1 MKTKVFTLLAL
12 ACIGATACVDEIGN
26 TDLGYTF
33 EAGREQFEVPSK
45 TTISS
50 GNKTLWVAGDEVA
63 VYADGASAVKCTA
76 ATAGENSGFN
86 SDVQLNGSSFLMT
99 YPYESALGIDND
111 NVKFRI
117 PQSQVPTL
125 NSFDPK
131 AAVSVA
137 ATSDLAAKVMFK
149 NALSLLK
156 FTVPSHL
163 DGRVVKI
170 NVETKGGKAVAG
182 DVLCNPSTLANEMV
196 EGGQAYTSVS
206 VESETGLAT
215 GVYYIA
221 VRPCT
226 IEEGIKVTAT
236 LDDSKTYVRESGAT
250 TFNVNYIY
258 NFGSVADALDIP
270 RDWYIT
276 PGGDAQADGSSWQT
290 ATTLDN
296 ALSQAVDGATLH
308 LAAGVYKPTVA
319 LPYMEGDAAA
329 AASDAHK
336 SFAITKNINIYGGYP
351 SNPTTGAVAD
361 PSANKTILDGDGK
374 SYQTVIVAAP
384 KSDGKKVTIS
394 DVTIIGGKNTQTDK
408 TQSISY
414 NGIGLTADRGAGL
427 ALVATVV
434 ELNNVT
440 IKEHSTYCAAL
451 YGVEST
457 VNMFQCTVS
466 DNTAVGNGGGV
477 YLTDNTTLI
486 MDGCSVVRNTTS
498 GLCAGLY
505 LYTSKNNRLDAEI
518 KNSHFDNNST
528 TSNSGGVYVRDESG
542 NNLLTSSFENCT
554 FDGNTGAMGASFLG
568 LNTITSFKN
577 CSFCNN
583 RNSSNGVIY
592 INTNSSANAEA
603 VFDGCTVSGNEPTE
617 KTGSSIG
624 GLYCYRNSSGTFN
637 LYVMN
642 SNFHQNYAN
651 SRGGGMYIRN
661 NTSGNIHLTCVNST
675 FVGNSAGSTGS
686 AIVLYGNANNKV
698 IGDIISCTASG
709 NISRHETNK
718 GAFTCE
724 TAGNTFN
731 FYNTIAVG
739 NNTSGGEACDVYL
752 KNAAAVASY
761 KSSFIGSQ
769 YYGADGVASASTLNY
784 TTMLGA
790 FSNGV
795 CPLLMPSDNP
805 AFTGGMTADALM
817 ALAAGSM
824 TAEILGKDQS
834 GNSRTG
840 TAAGAYVGSAAQQ

>member
-26 TDLGYTF
+26 TGLRYTF
-33 EAGREQFEVPSK
+33 EAGREHFEVPSK
-45 TTISS
+45 TTISA

-137 ATSDLAAKVMFK
+137 ATSDLSAKVMFK

-156 FTVPSHL
+156 FTIPSYL
-163 DGRVVKI
+163 DGKVIKI
-170 NVETKGGKAVAG
+170 NIESKNGVAIAG
-182 DVLCNPSTLANEMV
+182 DVLCDPITLANEMV
-196 EGGQAYTSVS
+196 EEGQSHTSVYI
-206 VESETGLAT
+206 ESETGLQA

-236 LDDSKTYVRESGAT
+236 LADSKTYVRGSGAT
-250 TFNVNYIY
+250 TFSVNYIY

-296 ALSQAVDGATLH
+296 ALSHAVDGATLH
-308 LAAGVYKPTVA
+308 LAAGTYKPTVA
-319 LPYMEGDAAA
+319 LPYMEGDVAA

-336 SFAITKNINIYGGYP
+336 SFAITKNINILGGYP
-351 SNPTTGAVAD
+351 ATPSTGAVAD
-361 PSANKTILDGDGK
+361 PSTNKTILDGGGI
-374 SYQTVIVAAP
+374 SYHTLVIGAP
-384 KSDGKKVTIS
+384 KSEEKKVVINGVNITGGNNKDASS
-394 DVTIIGGKNTQTDK
+394 DHIVT
-408 TQSISY
+408 Y
-414 NGIGLTADRGAGL
+414 NGIDLEATAGAGI
-427 ALVATVV
+427 AVAGSNISLNQVNISENISNTASLYCRAS
-434 ELNNVT
+434 EITMTSCSSTDNSGLNNGT
-440 IKEHSTYCAAL
+440 GI
-451 YGVEST
+451 
-457 VNMFQCTVS
+457 
-466 DNTAVGNGGGV
+466 
-477 YLTDNTTLI
+477 YLTGTLANI
-486 MDGCSVVRNTTS
+486 
-498 GLCAGLY
+498 
-505 LYTSKNNRLDAEI
+505 
-518 KNSHFDNNST
+518 
-528 TSNSGGVYVRDESG
+528 SNS
-542 NNLLTSSFENCT
+542 SFDRNV
-554 FDGNTGAMGASFLG
+554 GAMGAASLIVNSTAIFTG
-568 LNTITSFKN
+568 CTFKD
-577 CSFCNN
+577 N
-583 RNSSNGVIY
+583 RNSNNGIIYAYNSGSSDVEVI
-592 INTNSSANAEA
+592 
-603 VFDGCTVSGNEPTE
+603 FDRCTISGN
-617 KTGSSIG
+617 KGVDNASSGLVG
-624 GLYCYRNSSGTFN
+624 GLYCYNNSTGSHKTYI
-637 LYVMN
+637 LN
-642 SNFHQNYAN
+642 SVFVDNYAN

-661 NTSGNIHLTCVNST
+661 NNSQDMYLYCVNST
-675 FVGNSAGSTGS
+675 FARNSAGSTGS
-686 AIVLYGNANNKV
+686 AITLYGAATKKIIAN
-698 IGDIISCTASG
+698 IISCTVTG
-709 NISRHETNK
+709 NTSRSATNK

-752 KNAAAVASY
+752 KNTAANASY
-761 KSSFIGSQ
+761 KSSFIGSE
-769 YYGADGVASASTLNY
+769 YYDADGVASASTFDY
-784 TTMLGA
+784 TNMLGA
-790 FSNGV
+790 FRDGV

-805 AFTGGMTADALM
+805 AFTGGMTADALK

-824 TAEILGKDQS
+824 SGEILGKDQS